1 MLQIQSASIIFN
13 KTSISSSWTHSK
25 TSKVNTLTNI
35 WLTVLESIGSSLL
48 RIQVSQYSLVPT
60 CSKFKASL
68 NNHLEHCSL
77 VLIFNNHRKS
87 RSPAEVNIQ
96 PKDQEKILELIGSRN
111 VWIHVGY
118 YSGLP
123 TCSKFKEINHYE

>member
-1 MLQIQSASIIFN
+1 MRPLEKS
-13 KTSISSSWTHSK
+13 T
-25 TSKVNTLTNI
+25 VNTLTNI
-35 WLTVLESIGSSLL
+35 WLTVLELIGNNLL
-48 RIQVSQYSLVPT
+48 RIYIAQYSLVPS

-87 RSPAEVNIQ
+87 RSPAEVNTQ

-111 VWIHVGY
+111 MWIHDAY
-118 YSGLP
+118 YPVIP
-123 TCSKFKEINHYE
+123 TCSKFKEIKRESIVMNKNAVSSI